1 MVKYLV
7 QREQPLAKA
16 SGKVGEQAQ
25 VWFRKSQDESF
36 TEVDRKKP
44 NAFSS
49 NDLVLKAAAL
59 QLRIF
64 RATWMSTFLKMLPKV
79 ISIGRT

>member
-1 MVKYLV
+1 MGKYLV

-16 SGKVGEQAQ
+16 SGKVREQAQ

-36 TEVDRKKP
+36 IEVDRKKP
-44 NAFSS
+44 DAFSS

-64 RATWMSTFLKMLPKV
+64 RATWMSTLEKMLPKV
-79 ISIGRT
+79 MSIGRT